1 MTEKATSS
9 PPPPSGNAAQ
19 PSALIAGVYTVAMK
33 VFGDTRGFFFETY
46 RNSWVPGAREMVQGN
61 CSFSSAGVLRG
72 LHYHL
77 KQADLWS
84 VPVGAVRAVLYDFR
98 TSSPTRGASQIVEMG
113 QDNRVALYIPK
124 GVAHGF
130 LALKDSYMTY
140 LVDELYDN
148 SDELGILWNDPA
160 LGVEWGA
167 GPNPSL
173 SDRDRGNPK
182 IADIP
187 VGRRPP

>member
-1 MTEKATSS
+1 MTDTTTPSTPS
-9 PPPPSGNAAQ
+9 PSGSPAQ
-19 PSALIAGVYTVAMK
+19 PSTLIAGVYTVDMK

-46 RNSWVPGAREMVQGN
+46 RKSWIPGGREMVQGN

-84 VPVGAVRAVLYDFR
+84 VPMGAVRAVLYDFR
-98 TSSPTRGASQIVEMG
+98 SNSPTRGASQIVEMG
-113 QDNRVALYIPK
+113 QDNRVSLYIPK

-167 GPNPSL
+167 GPSPSL